1 MIIGW
6 VAFASAI
13 LAASLAI
20 ADPASDRRYE
30 PGETFRDCAKC
41 PEMVVV
47 PAGSF
52 TMGSPQSEKGRSYYE
67 GPQHRVT
74 FSQPFAVGKYAVTF
88 DEWDACAADGGCN
101 GYKPSDADWGRG
113 KRPVVNV
120 SWNDAQ
126 AYISWLKR
134 KTGRDYHLLSEA
146 QREYVTRAGTTT
158 PFWWGSTISADQANY
173 THGGEAKSR
182 YRYQTAPVDAFQPN
196 PWGLYQVHGNV
207 YEWTEDCWKDNYSN
221 APTDGS
227 AWTSENCV
235 SRVVRGGSWETFPR
249 YLRSAY
255 RDRYIA
261 VNRSTRYG
269 FRVAR
274 TLRMR

>member
-1 MIIGW
+1 MIVGW

-52 TMGSPQSEKGRSYYE
+52 TMGSPQSEKGRTYYE

-88 DEWDACAADGGCN
+88 DEWDACVDDGGCN

>member
-13 LAASLAI
+13 LVASLAF

-52 TMGSPQSEKGRSYYE
+52 TMGSPQSEKGRTYYE

-88 DEWDACAADGGCN
+88 DEWDACVADGGCN

-126 AYISWLKR
+126 AYISWLKG

-158 PFWWGSTISADQANY
+158 PFWWGATILADQANY
-173 THGGEAKSR
+173 TDDGEAKSR

-207 YEWTEDCWKDNYSN
+207 YEWTEDCWKDNYSS

-227 AWTSENCV
+227 AWTSEDCT

-274 TLRMR
+274 TL

>member
-13 LAASLAI
+13 LAASLAF

-88 DEWDACAADGGCN
+88 DEWDACVADGGCN

>member
-30 PGETFRDCAKC
+30 PGEIFRDCAKC

-88 DEWDACAADGGCN
+88 DEWDACVADGGCN

-173 THGGEAKSR
+173 TDDGEAKSW

>member
-13 LAASLAI
+13 LASSLAF
-20 ADPASDRRYE
+20 ADPPSDRRYE

-52 TMGSPQSEKGRSYYE
+52 TMGSPQSEKGRTYYE

-88 DEWDACAADGGCN
+88 DEWDACVADGGCN
-101 GYKPSDADWGRG
+101 GYKPSDVDWGRG

-158 PFWWGSTISADQANY
+158 PFWWGATILADKANY
-173 THGGEAKSR
+173 TDDGEVKSR

-207 YEWTEDCWKDNYSN
+207 YEWTEDCWKDNYSS

-227 AWTSENCV
+227 AWTSEDCT

-274 TLRMR
+274 TL

>member
-1 MIIGW
+1 MIIRW

-13 LAASLAI
+13 LAASVAF
-20 ADPASDRRYE
+20 ADSASDRRYE

-52 TMGSPQSEKGRSYYE
+52 TMGSPQSEKGRTYYE
-67 GPQHRVT
+67 GPQHSVT

-88 DEWDACAADGGCN
+88 DEWDACVADGGCN

-158 PFWWGSTISADQANY
+158 PFWWGSSILTGQANH
-173 THGGEAKSR
+173 TDEDGPKGQ
-182 YRYQTAPVDAFQPN
+182 YRYQTAPVDSFKPN
-196 PWGLYQVHGNV
+196 PWGLFQVHGNV
-207 YEWTEDCWKDNYSN
+207 SEWTEDCWKDDYSG

-227 AWTSENCV
+227 AWTSKDCA

-249 YLRSAY
+249 YLRSAN

-261 VNRSTRYG
+261 VNRSPRYG

-274 TLRMR
+274 EL

>member
-88 DEWDACAADGGCN
+88 DEWDACVADGGCN

-173 THGGEAKSR
+173 THGGEAKSW

-227 AWTSENCV
+227 A
-235 SRVVRGGSWETFPR
+235 
-249 YLRSAY
+249 
-255 RDRYIA
+255 
-261 VNRSTRYG
+261 
-269 FRVAR
+269 
-274 TLRMR
+274 

>member
-6 VAFASAI
+6 VAFAAAI
-13 LAASLAI
+13 LAASVAF

-52 TMGSPQSEKGRSYYE
+52 IMGSPQSEEGRTYYE

-88 DEWDACAADGGCN
+88 DEWDACVDDGGCN
-101 GYKPSDADWGRG
+101 GYKPSDVDWGRG

-173 THGGEAKSR
+173 TDGGEPKSR

-207 YEWTEDCWKDNYSN
+207 YEWTEDCWKDNYSS

-227 AWTSENCV
+227 AWTSEDCT

-274 TLRMR
+274 TL

>member
-1 MIIGW
+1 
-6 VAFASAI
+6 
-13 LAASLAI
+13 LAI

-30 PGETFRDCAKC
+30 PGEIFRDCAKC

-88 DEWDACAADGGCN
+88 DEWDACVADGGCN

-126 AYISWLKR
+126 AYTSWLKR

-158 PFWWGSTISADQANY
+158 PFWWGSTILADQANY
-173 THGGEAKSR
+173 TDDGEAKSR

-207 YEWTEDCWKDNYSN
+207 YEWTEDCWKDNYSS
-221 APTDGS
+221 AATDGS
-227 AWTSENCV
+227 AWTSEDCV

-274 TLRMR
+274 TL

>member
-88 DEWDACAADGGCN
+88 DEWDACVADGGCN

>member
-1 MIIGW
+1 MIFGW
-6 VAFASAI
+6 VAFASAM
-13 LAASLAI
+13 LAASVAF
-20 ADPASDRRYE
+20 ADPAADQRYE
-30 PGETFRDCAKC
+30 PGDTFRDCLEC

-52 TMGSPQSEKGRSYYE
+52 TMGSPQSEKGRTYYE

-88 DEWDACAADGGCN
+88 DEWDACVADGGCN

-158 PFWWGSTISADQANY
+158 PFWWGFSISADQANY
-173 THGGEAKSR
+173 TEDGETKSR
-182 YRYQTAPVDAFQPN
+182 YRYQTAPVNSFQPN
-196 PWGLYQVHGNV
+196 PWGLFQVHGNV
-207 YEWTEDCWKDNYSN
+207 LEWTEDCWKEDYSG

-227 AWTSENCV
+227 AWTSKDCA

-249 YLRSAY
+249 YLRSAN

-261 VNRSTRYG
+261 VNRSPRYG

-274 TLRMR
+274 TL